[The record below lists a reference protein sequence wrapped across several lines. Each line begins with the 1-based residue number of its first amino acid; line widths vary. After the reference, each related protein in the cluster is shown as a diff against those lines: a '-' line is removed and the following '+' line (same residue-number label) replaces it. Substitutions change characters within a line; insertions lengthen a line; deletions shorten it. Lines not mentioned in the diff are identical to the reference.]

1 MSLPDHVFWPD
12 DLPFADAIPATTM
25 LAGHRQ
31 ITDAYLL
38 GLAIAHGGIVATL
51 DADVL
56 SLAGRSVANVE
67 LISSS

>member
-1 MSLPDHVFWPD
+1 
-12 DLPFADAIPATTM
+12 M
-25 LAGHRQ
+25 LASHRQ